1 MSENLDSRA
10 LRNTDCYG
18 QRFMRPGTYPYALV
32 PAGGAGASNDHPYV
46 VEVVETSSK
55 RERDMHQTT
64 VTVSFVKERHGDC
77 CDERTSDPGR
87 FVPDQERVTVEAGDM
102 VVWHSPDAATR
113 PFAVAGQKEFF
124 GSTDLTNECGY
135 SHVFMTPGDHE
146 YVDANGS
153 GLRGVVRVADPKP
166 RNQDELRAWQSR
178 LGEGALV
185 MISDGRPEPAE
196 VEIVLG
202 QTVFFA
208 VVKGPGLTITDGS
221 LVARDS
227 KAAGAA

>member
-1 MSENLDSRA
+1 
-10 LRNTDCYG
+10 
-18 QRFMRPGTYPYALV
+18 
-32 PAGGAGASNDHPYV
+32 
-46 VEVVETSSK
+46 
-55 RERDMHQTT
+55 
-64 VTVSFVKERHGDC
+64 
-77 CDERTSDPGR
+77 
-87 FVPDQERVTVEAGDM
+87 
-102 VVWHSPDAATR
+102 
-113 PFAVAGQKEFF
+113 
-124 GSTDLTNECGY
+124 
-135 SHVFMTPGDHE
+135 
-146 YVDANGS
+146 
-153 GLRGVVRVADPKP
+153 VVRVADPKP